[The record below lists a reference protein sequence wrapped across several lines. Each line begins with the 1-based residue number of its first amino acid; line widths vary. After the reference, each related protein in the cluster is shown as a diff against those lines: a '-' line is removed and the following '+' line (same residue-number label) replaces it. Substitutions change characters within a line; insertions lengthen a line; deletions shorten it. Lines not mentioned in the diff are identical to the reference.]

1 MKESQARD
9 LLLIRAIELS
19 DSGAAILP
27 REDRQWASETAHAQ
41 TPPGE
46 NQNSSNPALSLAQK
60 NFLLRRAALLRT
72 RLSNKHV
79 ELRPFDLLA
88 RWPHWLLWALPLTA
102 FMLGALANEMT
113 AGQRINILSF
123 PLLTMLTWN
132 ALVYFF
138 LIMGALGRWLG
149 MRTKSSTLAQLLVR
163 LARTASFSASEQTP
177 LPKGSPLNT
186 SLVRFGRDWLA
197 FCGPQMAQRA
207 ACILHLSAALLAAGT
222 LSGMYLRGL
231 GLEYLAGWES
241 TFLNAGTLESL
252 LHLILGPAS
261 QLTGIPLASTA
272 QLAAI
277 EWNGLQTGENA
288 ARWIHLYAATV
299 ALFIVL
305 PRLLLAAYAAIC
317 ANRLQQRFPLT
328 ELDEPYLRRLLAN
341 PIQANKLVSITP
353 YSYHPTATAQQRL
366 LDMLR
371 NVLGPAS
378 QIKITP
384 IVAYGSEE
392 EYLDGLDTTNDAKNP
407 VTLQIVLF
415 STAATPEQ
423 EIQGALMNAMQRKL
437 AQRKE
442 HCQLLTILDESPYR
456 QRLAGQAGAAERLA
470 ERRRGWQQM
479 MQQHQVK
486 MLVLDLGCE
495 DSAYSDA
502 QLQLQNIVQEQE

>member
-9 LLLIRAIELS
+9 LLLVRAIELS
-19 DSGAAILP
+19 DSGAALLP
-27 REDRQWASETAHAQ
+27 REDRQWASETARAQ
-41 TPPGE
+41 TPPDE
-46 NQNSSNPALSLAQK
+46 NQDSSKPTPSLAQQ

-72 RLSNKHV
+72 RLSKKHV

-88 RWPHWLLWALPLTA
+88 RWPHWLLWTLPLAA

-123 PLLTMLTWN
+123 PLLTMLAWN

-138 LIMGALGRWLG
+138 LIMGKLGRWLG
-149 MRTKSSTLAQLLVR
+149 MRSKSSTLTRLLVR
-163 LARTASFSASEQTP
+163 LARTVSSNSSGQTP
-177 LPKGSPLNT
+177 LPKGSPLNA
-186 SLVRFGRDWLA
+186 SLVRFGRDWLV
-197 FCGPQMAQRA
+197 FCSPQMAQRA

-222 LSGMYLRGL
+222 LSGMYVRGL

-241 TFLNAGTLESL
+241 TFLNASMLESV

-261 QLTGIPLASTA
+261 QLTGIPLASAA

-299 ALFIVL
+299 ALFIIL
-305 PRLLLAAYAAIC
+305 PRLLLATYAAIR

-341 PIQANKLVSITP
+341 PVEANRLVSITP
-353 YSYHPTATAQQRL
+353 YSYHPTATAQQHL
-366 LDMLR
+366 LNLLR
-371 NVLGPAS
+371 NTLDPAS
-378 QIKITP
+378 QIEIAPT
-384 IVAYGSEE
+384 VAYGSEE
-392 EYLDGLDTTNDAKNP
+392 EYLDCLDDTTSDAKSP
-407 VTLQIVLF
+407 ATLQIVLF
-415 STAATPEQ
+415 STAATPEH
-423 EIQGALMNAMQRKL
+423 EIQGTLMEQIQRKL
-437 AQRKE
+437 GQRKD
-442 HCQLLTILDESPYR
+442 HCQLLAILDESPYR

-470 ERRRGWQQM
+470 ERRRSWQQM

-486 MLVLDLGCE
+486 MLVLDLSCE
-495 DSAYSDA
+495 DSAYSEA
-502 QLQLQNIVQEQE
+502 QRQLQNIVQE